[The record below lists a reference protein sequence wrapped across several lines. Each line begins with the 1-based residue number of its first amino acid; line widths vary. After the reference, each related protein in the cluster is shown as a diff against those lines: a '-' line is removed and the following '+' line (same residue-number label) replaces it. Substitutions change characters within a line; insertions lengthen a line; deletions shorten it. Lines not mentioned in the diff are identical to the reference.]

1 MGNKRISGKT
11 KNCTKRHGADAN
23 KKWTKDL
30 NRHLTKEN
38 IQMASK
44 HIKKCSVSWIIRD
57 GQAET
62 TM

>member
-30 NRHLTKEN
+30 NKNFRS
-38 IQMASK
+38 QMNE
-44 HIKKCSVSWIIRD
+44 
-57 GQAET
+57 Q
-62 TM
+62 